1 MLYQLNRLMAILLVL
16 VSPARLAAA
25 IPVAIPAEAHAQVA
39 YASAPYTISLDTTK
53 VQPIVVHATPR
64 PNFDTDVLQP
74 LQAAQAAEA
83 QAAAAAAAQ
92 SAAAQLAA
100 QAAAAAQAK
109 AQAAAKVITAAIPA
123 TSDAFT
129 QLRYCEAGG
138 DYTRNSG
145 NGYYGAYQY
154 SIASWNNYGGFARP
168 DLAPAAVQ
176 DAKAEA
182 DQAARGWSPWP
193 ACSHKLGLS

>member
-1 MLYQLNRLMAILLVL
+1 MLYQLHRFMTIALVL
-16 VSPARLAAA
+16 VNPVRLAAA
-25 IPVAIPAEAHAQVA
+25 VPVALTATAHAQAIHV
-39 YASAPYTISLDTTK
+39 SAPYNLTLDTTK
-53 VQPIVVHATPR
+53 VQPVVVHTTPA

-74 LQAAQAAEA
+74 LQADQAVEA
-83 QAAAAAAAQ
+83 QV
-92 SAAAQLAA
+92 AA
-100 QAAAAAQAK
+100 QAAAVQ
-109 AQAAAKVITAAIPA
+109 AQAAATAAAKAKAARVVTAVAVTAPA
-123 TSDAFT
+123 TGDAFT

-154 SIASWNNYGGFARP
+154 SIGSWDNFGGYARP

-193 ACSHKLGLS
+193 ACSRKLGL